1 MRPSA
6 VIATCYKA
14 TRSGFV
20 GLLAACALLPWLP
33 NIAQAQTTVLKLET
47 WRIDDEPAW
56 LNQILPAISAAHPK
70 IKVYTQPSFPV
81 AYDAE
86 LLTRLKQGAAGDLI
100 TCRPFDKSIALYD
113 QGYLEDITHMPEL
126 RLFRS
131 QNKIAWTTYFA
142 DRVFCMP
149 VAAVMTGFFYNTQIF
164 KELNL
169 AVPKTEE
176 ELFNVL
182 RAIQQS
188 GKYTPLAFGT
198 KDTWQAAQVLF
209 AGIGPNYW
217 MGEEGRKNLLTGR
230 AKFTDPNYVDV
241 WRTLARLADFM
252 PKQHED
258 IDEEA
263 ARDLFL
269 SGRAAIYPAG
279 SWEIRFMAY
288 HTNASNF
295 GVFMPPQRQHKNNCY
310 VLHHLDKGI
319 GVNAKSSKP
328 KQAQTVLRWLS
339 TKEFSHVMANTLH
352 GFFPLSNHPV
362 QISNP
367 LAKEMMTWRQQCDT
381 TIRINTQFLNQAWPE
396 LEQELWDTTAKVMR
410 KQITPEDAAKQISNG
425 LEKWFR
431 PI

>member
-1 MRPSA
+1 
-6 VIATCYKA
+6 
-14 TRSGFV
+14 
-20 GLLAACALLPWLP
+20 
-33 NIAQAQTTVLKLET
+33 
-47 WRIDDEPAW
+47 
-56 LNQILPAISAAHPK
+56 
-70 IKVYTQPSFPV
+70 
-81 AYDAE
+81 
-86 LLTRLKQGAAGDLI
+86 
-100 TCRPFDKSIALYD
+100 
-113 QGYLEDITHMPEL
+113 
-126 RLFRS
+126 
-131 QNKIAWTTYFA
+131 
-142 DRVFCMP
+142 
-149 VAAVMTGFFYNTQIF
+149 
-164 KELNL
+164 
-169 AVPKTEE
+169 
-176 ELFNVL
+176 
-182 RAIQQS
+182 
-188 GKYTPLAFGT
+188 
-198 KDTWQAAQVLF
+198 
-209 AGIGPNYW
+209 
-217 MGEEGRKNLLTGR
+217 
-230 AKFTDPNYVDV
+230 
-241 WRTLARLADFM
+241 
-252 PKQHED
+252 
-258 IDEEA
+258 
-263 ARDLFL
+263 
-269 SGRAAIYPAG
+269 
-279 SWEIRFMAY
+279 MAY